1 MDNEQQR
8 SEDLSLPGL
17 LRMCADMLEC
27 FGQVLPKEFWEH
39 RRNARREALL
49 ALRVLIDAAIKI
61 LEEQPESERAGQT
74 RKGKID
80 IE

>member
-1 MDNEQQR
+1 MDNEQH
-8 SEDLSLPGL
+8 SVEDLSLPGL

-49 ALRVLIDAAIKI
+49 ALHVLIDAAIKT
-61 LEEQPESERAGQT
+61 LEEQPDSERAGSKQ
-74 RKGKID
+74 KGKI
-80 IE
+80 EVE